1 MRKAAPA
8 LLVLL
13 FWQGASRAQNHPE
26 LQWEVLQTP
35 HFQVFYHDGLRRV
48 AGRAAEIAEAAYGP
62 VTGLYRYRPGGRV
75 RIVLKDYDDYANGAA
90 FFYHDAIEI
99 WTTPLDHDFDLR
111 GTCDWLANV
120 ITHEFVHIVSLGA
133 ARKAWQ
139 RTPALYL
146 QHFGYQRERN
156 RPDILTG
163 FPDLL
168 VSYPLAAT
176 VFPMWFAEGVA
187 QYQVAEARHDRW
199 DANRDMVLRVAALE
213 EELLSFDQMGVF
225 GKSGFGNEFVYDH
238 GYALVRYIAAEH
250 GDDALRQLCAALSDW
265 RTLEIDGAVEEVLG
279 ITAGQLYEGWRR
291 HLREVYTR
299 QLAGLGE
306 LREGEEITDAGFSN
320 IHPVY
325 APAGDRLAFL
335 STGSGEYGP
344 HRLVIRDL
352 ETGEDEV
359 VAGGVVSRPA
369 WSPDGRRIAYVRKH
383 SADRYG
389 SRQADVFTCDLDGDE
404 QGLLSK
410 LAWMLPGMVLSYSP
424 EQERVEQLSAGLR
437 AFYPAWSPDGEWLAF
452 IRNQGGSNNLGLL
465 SAGGDIVLYLTDFAD
480 GTELYTPAWSPDGG
494 TLAMSVSREGQRD
507 LVLVDLERRG
517 IEAAAEKLREGGGKA
532 AGGPAIHTDTS
543 LAGPMRPLVA
553 TGATERDPAWATG
566 EEILFASDATGIF
579 NIYAISV
586 EEGGIRR
593 ITNVVGGAINPA
605 AGPGGSVVFSAY
617 GADGFR
623 LRTVAD
629 PGPQEGTGR
638 LSSAV
643 TPTAS
648 AHPAAASQSFSEPAA
663 SLDAPAGRTVFARP
677 ASASP
682 EAGVLAEQTS
692 AAAPTGISAP
702 RAYAG
707 ELLRTM
713 VLPRLMWDEGRVKG
727 GAYAASSDVLRKQSL
742 FGGFAI
748 APGNGDRELFALY
761 EHRGWRPT
769 LFLEYYHQ
777 KRHTSR
783 GDSSEARDAII
794 TGMNFSLNQVSAGLR
809 IGDERP
815 SLRRQLTLSLTYDR
829 YDAGL
834 DWEAFVPRSDGA
846 PGFERRRMKPIG
858 YTYLNG
864 FALGARYDYQAVE
877 RRRDRDI
884 NPRGGRRIRF
894 RYDRAF
900 NYFLEEFNRS
910 NASFLEEVYLGLFYN
925 QWDLEWREYLGTP
938 FGTALEL
945 RFFGGWIDSDA
956 VDDDDRVNDFFD
968 YHIGGLQYMKGYTF
982 YSIEGRKAA
991 MGSALFRFPL
1001 LPDMR
1006 KRLFHIY
1013 LDKLYG
1019 AVYGSLGKAWDGEF
1033 GDPDPFY
1040 GRSGPLRD
1048 IGFQLRLDSIS
1059 YYSLPTRAQ
1068 ADLARGI
1075 DELPGR
1081 SPWKFYL
1088 TVLFGYL

>member
-1 MRKAAPA
+1 MKPAAPA
-8 LLVLL
+8 LLILL
-13 FWQGASRAQNHPE
+13 FWQGATQAQNHPE

-35 HFQVFYHDGLRRV
+35 HFDVFYHDGLRR
-48 AGRAAEIAEAAYGP
+48 AAERAAEIAEAAYGP
-62 VTGLYRYRPGGRV
+62 VTELYRYRPGGRV

-163 FPDLL
+163 FPDLV

-187 QYQVAEARHDRW
+187 QYQVAAARHDRW
-199 DANRDMVLRVAALE
+199 DAHRDMVLRVAALE

-225 GKSGFGNEFVYDH
+225 GKAGFGNEFVYDH
-238 GYALVRYIAAEH
+238 GYALVRHIAAEH
-250 GDDALRQLCAALSDW
+250 GDDALQQLCAALSDW
-265 RTLEIDGAVEEVLG
+265 RTLEIDGAIEEVLG
-279 ITAGQLYEGWRR
+279 ITADQLYEGWRR
-291 HLREVYTR
+291 QLRERYGR
-299 QLAGLGE
+299 QLAGIGE
-306 LREGEEITDAGFSN
+306 LRQGEEITDAGFSN

-325 APAGDRLAFL
+325 APGGDRLAFL
-335 STGSGEYGP
+335 STGTREYGP

-359 VAGGVVSRPA
+359 IAAGVVSRPA

-383 SADRYG
+383 SADKYG
-389 SRQADVFTCDLDGDE
+389 SRQADVFICDLDGDE
-404 QGLLSK
+404 PGLLSK
-410 LAWMLPGMVLSYSP
+410 LAWALPGMVVSYAP
-424 EQERVEQLSAGLR
+424 EPERVKQLSAGLR
-437 AFYPAWSPDGEWLAF
+437 ALYPAWSPDGEWLAF
-452 IRNQGGSNNLGLL
+452 VSNQGGSNNLGLL
-465 SAGGDIVLYLTDFAD
+465 SADGNVVLHLTDFAD
-480 GTELYTPAWSPDGG
+480 GTELYTPSWSPDGG
-494 TLAMSVSREGQRD
+494 TLALSVSRKGQRD
-507 LVLVDLERRG
+507 LVMVDLERGRIDAVAG
-517 IEAAAEKLREGGGKA
+517 ELRSGSGEQA
-532 AGGPAIHTDTS
+532 SGPVVHTDTS
-543 LAGPMRPLVA
+543 LAGSMRPLVA
-553 TGATERDPAWATG
+553 TDATERDPAWTPG
-566 EEILFASDATGIF
+566 GEILFASDATGIF
-579 NIYAISV
+579 NIYAIP
-586 EEGGIRR
+586 EAKGEIRR
-593 ITNVVGGAINPA
+593 ITNVVGGAIHPA

-623 LRTVAD
+623 LRSMAD
-629 PGPQEGTGR
+629 RGGNQAEFVQAGTG
-638 LSSAV
+638 AA
-643 TPTAS
+643 TAS
-648 AHPAAASQSFSEPAA
+648 KPGAAAPESLPEPAA
-663 SLDAPAGRTVFARP
+663 RPDRTAG
-677 ASASP
+677 
-682 EAGVLAEQTS
+682 GVLAERTS
-692 AAAPTGISAP
+692 AAAAPAGISAP
-702 RAYAG
+702 RAYGG

-713 VLPRLMWDEGRVKG
+713 VLPRLMWDEGRFKG

-742 FGGFAI
+742 FGGFGI
-748 APGNGDRELFALY
+748 SPGTGDRELFALY

-769 LFLEYYHQ
+769 VFLEYYHQ

-783 GDSSEARDAII
+783 GDSSDARDAIV

-809 IGDERP
+809 FGDELP

-834 DWEAFVPRSDGA
+834 DWEAFVTRSDGS

-864 FALGARYDYQAVE
+864 FTIGARYDYETVE
-877 RRRDRDI
+877 RRRDRQI
-884 NPRGGRRIRF
+884 SPRGGRRIRF

-900 NYFLEEFNRS
+900 NFFLEEFNRN
-910 NASFLEEVYLGLFYN
+910 NASFLEEVYLKLFYN
-925 QWDLEWREYLGTP
+925 QWTLDWREYLGAP
-938 FGTALEL
+938 FDTALEL
-945 RFFGGWIDSDA
+945 RFYGGWIDSDK
-956 VDDDDRVNDFFD
+956 VDRDDVNDFFD
-968 YHIGGLQYMKGYTF
+968 YHLGGLQYMKGYTF

-1006 KRLFHIY
+1006 RRLFHIY

-1019 AVYGSLGKAWDGEF
+1019 AVYGSMGKAWDEEF
-1033 GDPDPFY
+1033 GDPDRFY

-1048 IGFQLRLDSIS
+1048 IGVQLRLDSIS

-1081 SPWKFYL
+1081 SHWKFYL

>member
-35 HFQVFYHDGLRRV
+35 HFQVFYHDGLREA

-62 VTGLYRYRPGGRV
+62 VTGLYRYRPGGKV

-168 VSYPLAAT
+168 VSYPLAGT

-187 QYQVAEARHDRW
+187 QYQVAAARHDRW
-199 DANRDMVLRVAALE
+199 DSHRDMVLRVAALE
-213 EELLSFDQMGVF
+213 DRLLSFDQMGVF
-225 GKSGFGNEFVYDH
+225 GKAGFGNEFVYDH
-238 GYALVRYIAAEH
+238 GYALVRYIAAKH
-250 GDDALRQLCAALSDW
+250 GDDALQQLCAAISDW

-279 ITAGQLYEGWRR
+279 ITAGELYEGWRR
-291 HLREVYTR
+291 HLRERYGR

-306 LREGEEITDAGFSN
+306 LREGREITDSGFSN
-320 IHPVY
+320 LHPVY
-325 APAGDRLAFL
+325 SPGGDRLAFL
-335 STGSGEYGP
+335 STGSREYGP

-359 VAGGVVSRPA
+359 VASGVVSRPA
-369 WSPDGRRIAYVRKH
+369 WSPDGRMIAYVRKH
-383 SADRYG
+383 RADKYG
-389 SRQADVFTCDLDGDE
+389 SRQADIFTCDLDGDE
-404 QGLLSK
+404 PGLLSK
-410 LAWMLPGMVLSYSP
+410 LVWALPGMVLSYAP
-424 EQERVEQLSAGLR
+424 ESERVHQLSTGLR
-437 AFYPAWSPDGEWLAF
+437 ALYPAWSPDGEWLAF
-452 IRNQGGSNNLGLL
+452 VRNQGGSNNLGLL
-465 SAGGDIVLYLTDFAD
+465 SADGTAVLYLTDFVD
-480 GTELYTPAWSPDGG
+480 GTELYTPSWSPDGG
-494 TLAMSVSREGQRD
+494 TLALSVSRKGQRD
-507 LVLVDLERRG
+507 IVLVDLDRG
-517 IEAAAEKLREGGGKA
+517 RIDAAAEKLREGGGKPA
-532 AGGPAIHTDTS
+532 KGPGIQTDTS
-543 LAGPMRPLVA
+543 LAGPMRPLMA
-553 TGATERDPAWATG
+553 TVATERDPVWTSG
-566 EEILFASDATGIF
+566 GEILFASDATGIF
-579 NIYAISV
+579 NICAVPAADSG
-586 EEGGIRR
+586 EIRR

-623 LRTVAD
+623 LRTIAD
-629 PGPQEGTGR
+629 GSGDAGAFSPANAGT
-638 LSSAV
+638 
-643 TPTAS
+643 P
-648 AHPAAASQSFSEPAA
+648 AASQQPAPAAQSFPEPAA
-663 SLDAPAGRTVFARP
+663 SPGVPGGSTEFAGLGTVP
-677 ASASP
+677 LQG
-682 EAGVLAEQTS
+682 EAHAEQTW
-692 AAAPTGISAP
+692 AGDAPGGISAP
-702 RAYAG
+702 RAYGG

-713 VLPRLMWDEGRVKG
+713 VLPRVVWDEGRLKG
-727 GAYAASSDVLRKQSL
+727 GAYASSSDVLRKQNL
-742 FGGFAI
+742 FGGFALS
-748 APGNGDRELFALY
+748 PGNGDREFFALY

-769 LFLEYYHQ
+769 AFLEFFHQ

-834 DWEAFVPRSDGA
+834 DWEAFVPRTDGA

-864 FALGARYDYQAVE
+864 FALGARYDYEAVD
-877 RRRDRDI
+877 RRRDKVI
-884 NPRGGRRIRF
+884 NPRGGRRIRVG
-894 RYDRAF
+894 YDRMF
-900 NYFLEEFNRS
+900 NFFLEEFNRN
-910 NASFLEEVYLGLFYN
+910 NASFLEEVYLRLFYN
-925 QWDLEWREYLGTP
+925 QWHLDWREYLGTP
-938 FGTALEL
+938 FGTGLEL
-945 RFFGGWIDSDA
+945 RFFGGWIDSDK

-968 YHIGGLQYMKGYTF
+968 
-982 YSIEGRKAA
+982 
-991 MGSALFRFPL
+991 
-1001 LPDMR
+1001 
-1006 KRLFHIY
+1006 FH
-1013 LDKLYG
+1013 LG
-1019 AVYGSLGKAWDGEF
+1019 AS
-1033 GDPDPFY
+1033 
-1040 GRSGPLRD
+1040 S
-1048 IGFQLRLDSIS
+1048 
-1059 YYSLPTRAQ
+1059 T
-1068 ADLARGI
+1068 
-1075 DELPGR
+1075 
-1081 SPWKFYL
+1081 
-1088 TVLFGYL
+1088 